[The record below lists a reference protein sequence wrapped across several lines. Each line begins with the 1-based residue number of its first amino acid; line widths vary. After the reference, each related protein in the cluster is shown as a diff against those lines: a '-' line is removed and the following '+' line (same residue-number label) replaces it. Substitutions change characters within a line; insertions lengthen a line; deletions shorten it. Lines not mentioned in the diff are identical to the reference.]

1 MFDTPMTMSAGD
13 CSSRLFWPLR
23 KAIAVCATIPY
34 SLIAL
39 MARVF
44 PAAVFWQSGQTKI
57 EGWHVSENAIILFR
71 EEYRLPLIE
80 PQIAAQLS
88 ALAEHLF
95 PVLLVIGLA
104 SRLSAAALLAMTLVI
119 EIFVYPDAWPTH
131 GTWAVCF
138 LLIIARGPGVISLDH
153 AIRRKACLAWL
164 RPQ

>member
-1 MFDTPMTMSAGD
+1 MIDTPMTLSPGGSFD
-13 CSSRLFWPLR
+13 WFCRLR
-23 KAIAVCATIPY
+23 RNGIAACDIIPY
-34 SLIAL
+34 SLVAL

-80 PQIAAQLS
+80 PQIAAQLA

-104 SRLSAAALLAMTLVI
+104 SRLSAAALLVMTLII
-119 EIFVYPDAWPTH
+119 ETFVYPDAWPTH
-131 GTWAVCF
+131 GTWAACF

-153 AIRRKACLAWL
+153 AIGRKTCRA
-164 RPQ
+164 